1 MRPSSLIRILFQVV
15 KMRFL
20 LWAFLVAGLLVAPA
34 CDKASPVAPVG
45 TTITLSV
52 NPTRIEVTGKAT
64 VTAIVRRENGSP
76 VNPGTIVNFSTT
88 LGKLDPD
95 DAPTDDTGV
104 AETLLVGAGQIGT
117 ATVTASTGAAA
128 PATADL
134 QIGSLASSVTLVASP
149 TAIAQSGGNVDLL
162 AVVRDDA
169 GQLLQNLA
177 VNFAT
182 TAGTLDSR
190 GAPLL
195 TNERGEARDQLEVKE
210 IDIIALTSSSITVS
224 AFAATAEG
232 EQLLETT
239 TDIAVRGLISFISLQ
254 VTPGSVAPGGGTLAL
269 LALVKD
275 DVGLGVA
282 GAPVSFNTE
291 AGSLASGGA
300 VVAADGNG
308 QARDTLT
315 ISAQDVD
322 ALGSRTFNIRAET
335 VDFSGT
341 QISEVFQVK
350 VQTGAPIATF
360 TWSANRLEVTFQNQS
375 TGDQPL
381 SYLWNFGDGTTST
394 VQNPI
399 KVYANPAAYTVSLSV
414 TNAIG
419 TDTISQIVTVTQ

>member
-1 MRPSSLIRILFQVV
+1 MV
-15 KMRFL
+15 KIRFL
-20 LWAFLVAGLLVAPA
+20 LWALLVAGLLVSPA
-34 CDKASPVAPVG
+34 CDKASPVAPAG

-52 NPTRIEVTGKAT
+52 NPTRIETAGNAT

-88 LGKLDPD
+88 LGKLDPA

-104 AETLLVGAGQIGT
+104 AETRLVGAGQIGT
-117 ATVTASTGAAA
+117 ATVTASTGAATA
-128 PATADL
+128 ATAEL

-149 TAIAQSGGNVDLL
+149 TAIGQTGGTVELL

-177 VNFAT
+177 VNFST

-195 TNERGEARDQLEVKE
+195 TNERGEVRDVLKVKE
-210 IDIIALTSSSITVS
+210 IDIVALTDASITVS

-239 TDIAVRGLISFISLQ
+239 TDIAVRGLVSFISLQ
-254 VTPGSVAPGGGTLAL
+254 VTPGSVAPAGGILDL
-269 LALVKD
+269 LALIKD
-275 DVGLGVA
+275 DVGLGVS
-282 GAPVSFNTE
+282 GAPVNFNTE

-300 VVAADGNG
+300 VVPADGNG

-315 ISAQDVD
+315 VTAQDVD
-322 ALGSRTFNIRAET
+322 ALGSRTFNVRAET
-335 VDFSGT
+335 VDFSGSP
-341 QISEVFQVK
+341 IEAVFQVK
-350 VQTGAPIATF
+350 VQTGAPIAAF
-360 TWSANRLEVTFQNQS
+360 AWSSNRLEVTFQNQS

-381 SYLWNFGDGTTST
+381 SYLWNFGDGTTSGT
-394 VQNPI
+394 QSPV
-399 KVYANPAAYTVSLSV
+399 KVYSNPGDYTVTLTVSNSL
-414 TNAIG
+414 G
-419 TDTISQIVTVTQ
+419 TDTTTQVVTVAQ

>member
-1 MRPSSLIRILFQVV
+1 V
-15 KMRFL
+15 KARLL
-20 LWAFLVAGLLVAPA
+20 LWALLVAGLLVSPA
-34 CDKASPVAPVG
+34 CDKASPVAPAG

-52 NPTRIEVTGKAT
+52 NPTRIETAGNAT

-88 LGKLDPD
+88 LGKLDPA
-95 DAPTDDTGV
+95 DAPTNDNGV
-104 AETLLVGAGQIGT
+104 AETRLVGAGQIGT

-128 PATADL
+128 AATAEL

-149 TAIAQSGGNVDLL
+149 TAIGQTGGTIDLL

-177 VNFAT
+177 VNFST

-195 TNERGEARDQLEVKE
+195 TNERGEVRDVLKVKE
-210 IDIIALTSSSITVS
+210 IDIIALTDASITVS

-239 TDIAVRGLISFISLQ
+239 TDIAVRGLISFVSLQ
-254 VTPGSVAPGGGTLAL
+254 VTPGSVAPAGGELSL
-269 LALVKD
+269 LALVRD
-275 DVGLGVA
+275 DVGLGVS
-282 GAPVSFNTE
+282 GAPVNFNTE

-300 VVAADGNG
+300 VVTADGNG

-315 ISAQDVD
+315 VTAQDVD
-322 ALGSRTFNIRAET
+322 ALGSRTFNVRAET
-335 VDFSGT
+335 VDFSGAP
-341 QISEVFQVK
+341 IEAVFQVK
-350 VQTGAPIATF
+350 VQTGAPIAAF
-360 TWSANRLEVTFQNQS
+360 AWSSNRLEVTFQNQS

-381 SYLWNFGDGTTST
+381 SYLWNFGDGTTSGT
-394 VQNPI
+394 QSPV
-399 KVYANPAAYTVSLSV
+399 KVYSNPGDYTVTLTVS
-414 TNAIG
+414 NALG
-419 TDTISQIVTVTQ
+419 TDTTTQVVTVAQ